1 MSSFL
6 DIFFRSVFLENLAL
20 AYFLGMCTFLAV
32 SKKIKTTLGLG
43 AAVIVVE
50 GLSVPLNNLIYNLLL
65 RDGALDWAGLGHLDF
80 SFLGLLSQIAVI
92 AAMIQILEMVLNKF
106 FSALYNTL
114 GVYLPLLTVN
124 CAILGASLFM
134 VQRDYSLVESV
145 AYGLGA
151 GFGWALAIVTLAGLR
166 EKMKYCDIPEGLRGL
181 GITFITTG
189 LISLAFLGITGIQ
202 L

>member
-1 MSSFL
+1 MSSFI

-32 SKKIKTTLGLG
+32 SKQIKT
-43 AAVIVVE
+43 
-50 GLSVPLNNLIYNLLL
+50 IYNLLL
-65 RDGALDWAGLGHLDF
+65 RDGALGWVQLGHLDF

-92 AAMIQILEMVLNKF
+92 AAMIQILEMVLNRF
-106 FSALYNTL
+106 FPALYNTL

-134 VQRDYSLVESV
+134 VQRDYNFTESV

-151 GFGWALAIVTLAGLR
+151 GFGWALAIVALAGLR
-166 EKMKYCDIPEGLRGL
+166 EKMKYCDVPDGLQGL

-189 LISLAFLGITGIQ
+189 LLSLAFMGIAGIQ
-202 L
+202 F